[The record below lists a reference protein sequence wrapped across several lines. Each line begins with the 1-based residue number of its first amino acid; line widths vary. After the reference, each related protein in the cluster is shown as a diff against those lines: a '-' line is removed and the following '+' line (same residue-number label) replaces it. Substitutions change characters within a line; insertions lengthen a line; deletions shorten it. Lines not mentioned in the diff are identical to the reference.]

1 MSQLHFPKVGNRHTM
16 LYLVL
21 CGCRESSLYMGTL
34 LTEPSLGLLH
44 HYLLVLLR
52 MGWMHLGLLG
62 LQSQDPTLI
71 ALQTYLTLWGYH

>member
-1 MSQLHFPKVGNRHTM
+1 MD
-16 LYLVL
+16 
-21 CGCRESSLYMGTL
+21 TL

-62 LQSQDPTLI
+62 LQSQDLTLI
-71 ALQTYLTLWGYH
+71 ALQTYLTLWEYH